1 MSFLR
6 LKNVELGYTLPKKL
20 TKKIKMSSL
29 RVYVQGVNMLTFS
42 SFKLWDP
49 EVDADFGNVYPM
61 TKNVTV
67 GLNINF

>member
-1 MSFLR
+1 
-6 LKNVELGYTLPKKL
+6 
-20 TKKIKMSSL
+20 MSSL
-29 RVYVQGVNMLTFS
+29 RVYVQGVNLLTFS
-42 SFKLWDP
+42 KFKLWDP